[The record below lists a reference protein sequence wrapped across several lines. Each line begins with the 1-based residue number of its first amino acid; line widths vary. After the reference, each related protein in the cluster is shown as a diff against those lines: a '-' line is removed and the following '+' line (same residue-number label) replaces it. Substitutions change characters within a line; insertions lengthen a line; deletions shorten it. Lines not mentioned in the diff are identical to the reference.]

1 MIPADDRIR
10 TEHGW
15 CLQLKTSQA
24 FRYYL
29 DELEKRFKIAMRE
42 TCAASPTAERAY
54 HAGQLAA
61 LTEASTLIEKRYKEL
76 AKQVEVIES

>member
-1 MIPADDRIR
+1 MKPADDRIR

-24 FRYYL
+24 FRYFL
-29 DELEKRFKIAMRE
+29 DELEKRYRIAMRE
-42 TCAASPTAERAY
+42 TCAAEPTAERAY

-61 LTEASTLIEKRYKEL
+61 FTEASTLIEKKYKEL
-76 AKQVEVIES
+76 AQLVEVIES